1 MMTQELIFRP
11 VVAEKLGT
19 HRLTDP
25 VMGALI
31 LEQLNLWHVS
41 GNGFFDTDG
50 NFWLNP
56 SVSDWEQAAGASFS
70 PWKVRAIVGKFE
82 QLGYVIREKF
92 CKLCDRLINSP
103 ENLRADNH
111 TKLIRLNWERLAG
124 LWKSVE
130 AICNDGSDQ
139 TSESDSDSFSF
150 RSDKSESDFK
160 SLEILKSESEAE
172 PKNVEIL
179 KAEFEASP
187 PPPLPESPEEEQT
200 QLMAEV
206 RNATGK
212 LSPQLQ
218 RLITEVAPDILRAAL
233 AKYPRDGSVKKPC
246 SYLMKIIAQ
255 IKTERAATPKS
266 ASNETTTEA
275 MMQWFQE
282 ACRTG
287 LVFHDETD
295 FATLPVVM
303 NQICCRVAIPNRRE
317 IDPPYELRP
326 IVELMKSKN
335 LITV

>member
-1 MMTQELIFRP
+1 
-11 VVAEKLGT
+11 
-19 HRLTDP
+19 
-25 VMGALI
+25 
-31 LEQLNLWHVS
+31 
-41 GNGFFDTDG
+41 
-50 NFWLNP
+50 
-56 SVSDWEQAAGASFS
+56 
-70 PWKVRAIVGKFE
+70 
-82 QLGYVIREKF
+82 
-92 CKLCDRLINSP
+92 
-103 ENLRADNH
+103 
-111 TKLIRLNWERLAG
+111 
-124 LWKSVE
+124 
-130 AICNDGSDQ
+130 
-139 TSESDSDSFSF
+139 
-150 RSDKSESDFK
+150 
-160 SLEILKSESEAE
+160 
-172 PKNVEIL
+172 
-179 KAEFEASP
+179 
-187 PPPLPESPEEEQT
+187 LPESPEEEQT

-246 SYLMKIIAQ
+246 SYLMKIIDQ

-287 LVFHDETD
+287 VVFHDEKD
-295 FATLPVVM
+295 FTTLPVVM

-335 LITV
+335 LITP

>member
-1 MMTQELIFRP
+1 MTQNLIFRP

-103 ENLRADNH
+103 QNLRSDNH
-111 TKLIRLNWERLAG
+111 TKLIRLNWERLAK
-124 LWKSVE
+124 LWEPVE
-130 AICNDGSDQ
+130 PISNDGSDQ
-139 TSESDSDSFSF
+139 ISESDSFSF
-150 RSDKSESDFK
+150 RSDKSESDIK
-160 SLEILKSESEAE
+160 TLEILKSESETE
-172 PKNVEIL
+172 SKKLEIL
-179 KAEFEASP
+179 KSESQASP
-187 PPPLPESPEEEQT
+187 LPPLPESPEEEQM

-246 SYLMKIIAQ
+246 SYLMKIIDQ
-255 IKTERAATPKS
+255 IKAERAATPKS

-275 MMQWFQE
+275 MIQWFQE
-282 ACRTG
+282 ACRAG
-287 LVFHDETD
+287 VVFHDETD

-303 NQICCRVAIPNRRE
+303 NQICCRVTIPNRRE

>member
-139 TSESDSDSFSF
+139 TSESDSDSFSL
-150 RSDKSESDFK
+150 RSDKSESDLK
-160 SLEILKSESEAE
+160 TLEILKSESEAE
-172 PKNVEIL
+172 PKKLEIL
-179 KAEFEASP
+179 KAEFEAST

-212 LSPQLQ
+212 L
-218 RLITEVAPDILRAAL
+218 
-233 AKYPRDGSVKKPC
+233 
-246 SYLMKIIAQ
+246 
-255 IKTERAATPKS
+255 
-266 ASNETTTEA
+266 
-275 MMQWFQE
+275 
-282 ACRTG
+282 
-287 LVFHDETD
+287 
-295 FATLPVVM
+295 
-303 NQICCRVAIPNRRE
+303 
-317 IDPPYELRP
+317 
-326 IVELMKSKN
+326 
-335 LITV
+335 